1 MAWNVYPP
9 PTFANLLASLL
20 SCGRYT
26 LHALP
31 RHVCP
36 ESLAST
42 YRPRWR
48 CATCHTAYIT
58 KAFRINRIR
67 HPHPLR
73 PFILSLSCPGW
84 WNGNLVEPAQNRSSN
99 RDNALHSKKNRRSF
113 LSSFFNILT
122 WDSFEKESNR
132 NEKMSCWKERGI
144 VKTDFFNNNS
154 LFIRFSFPL
163 VHFLVYQCNAI
174 YIIATLKLL
183 PIVEKKF
190 FN

>member
-1 MAWNVYPP
+1 MTVVIRFAWRGTSTSPCT

-48 CATCHTAYIT
+48 CATCHTAYVT

-73 PFILSLSCPGW
+73 PFILSLSRC
-84 WNGNLVEPAQNRSSN
+84 LVEREPRRTPSSKSF
-99 RDNALHSKKNRRSF
+99 LKSWQCIRRKSSWKDPSFF
-113 LSSFFNILT
+113 LSSFSFRHSNMDEQ
-122 WDSFEKESNR
+122 DSFAKGTR
-132 NEKMSCWKERGI
+132 K
-144 VKTDFFNNNS
+144 
-154 LFIRFSFPL
+154 
-163 VHFLVYQCNAI
+163 
-174 YIIATLKLL
+174 
-183 PIVEKKF
+183 
-190 FN
+190 